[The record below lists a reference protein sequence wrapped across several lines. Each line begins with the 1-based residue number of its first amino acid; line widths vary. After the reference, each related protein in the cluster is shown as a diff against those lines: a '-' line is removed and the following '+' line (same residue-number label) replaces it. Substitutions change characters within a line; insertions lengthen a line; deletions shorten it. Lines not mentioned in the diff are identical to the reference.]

1 MSSDF
6 LSDRK
11 NALENEF
18 FARQEKEAIA
28 AMRARNS
35 AKARR
40 DALSDASGIRDS
52 DVLDAI
58 DSAGIEVET
67 LTALKLIPL
76 VAVAWADGKLDESER
91 EAIEKAAAQAQANA
105 DSQALLHE
113 WLLSPPKSSLVDA
126 WKGYIRAI
134 QADLSEDASRNLQSE
149 LLGGARQVAEAAG
162 GFLGFGNKIS
172 SEEAAVLDEL
182 AACFDS

>member
-18 FARQEKEAIA
+18 FARQEREALES
-28 AMRARNS
+28 MRARNA
-35 AKARR
+35 AKAKR
-40 DALSDASGIRDS
+40 DALSDASGITDGG
-52 DVLDAI
+52 VLDALE
-58 DSAGIEVET
+58 SAGIDAET
-67 LTALKLIPL
+67 LTAISLVPL
-76 VAVAWADGKLDESER
+76 VAVAWADGKLDDSER
-91 EAIEKAAAQAQANA
+91 EAIEKAAEEANA
-105 DSQALLHE
+105 GADARALLQG
-113 WLLSPPKSSLVDA
+113 WLSKAPSASLTDA
-126 WKGYIRAI
+126 WKGYIQALQPGLSASARA
-134 QADLSEDASRNLQSE
+134 ELQSR
-149 LLGGARQVAEAAG
+149 LIGGAREVAEAAG